1 MQVDAGNLASMIESG
16 RFARAASGAGRPE
29 ASSGRT
35 RYPRTAVASVSSER
49 WQEAHEAERGFWS
62 TRSFGLRKFRSAA
75 AGSMRTAEWANPN
88 LNLPPGDWLEIGIG
102 PLGVG
107 CSHFLKGEAEL
118 HTLDPIEPT
127 PAGEWQ
133 LPEPCRAMVRA
144 CQEMSKI
151 HVGQA
156 ERLEFP
162 DDSFALVATANML
175 DHVED
180 PGAVL
185 SEARRVLKP
194 GGSLLLTVDTFS
206 VLGKARF
213 RLVSRRKWQ
222 DTTFVRAHPHR
233 FSSEDVI
240 RIVTDAGFRIVAS
253 DTPST
258 WVASVGR
265 HCRVRIVA
273 V

>member
-1 MQVDAGNLASMIESG
+1 
-16 RFARAASGAGRPE
+16 
-29 ASSGRT
+29 
-35 RYPRTAVASVSSER
+35 VASVSSER

-62 TRSFGLRKFRSAA
+62 TRSFGLRKFRSAV
-75 AGSMRTAEWANPN
+75 AGSMQTAEWASPHMQ
-88 LNLPPGDWLEIGIG
+88 LPPGDWLEVGIG

-107 CSHFLKGEAEL
+107 CAHFLQGGGEL

-127 PAGEWQ
+127 PADEWQ
-133 LPEPCRAMVRA
+133 LPEPCRALVRA
-144 CQEMSKI
+144 CHEMATI

-175 DHVED
+175 DHVQD

-185 SEARRVLKP
+185 AEARRVLKP

-206 VLGKARF
+206 ALGKARF

-233 FSSEDVI
+233 FSSEDVM
-240 RIVTDAGFRIVAS
+240 RIITTAGFRVVAS
-253 DTPST
+253 DTPRT
-258 WVASVGR
+258 LMAAFGR
-265 HCRVRIVA
+265 HFRVRIVA
-273 V
+273 Q